1 MNVDPQPQVGQVSS
15 GNLLEKRRG
24 KILRHPPAIA
34 FLRGRWPR
42 SAQGDPFARFSERS
56 GLLRRSRTSR
66 KSVTAFT
73 DILFRLSENVSM
85 EDLKMEKT
93 TAGYRAF
100 ATRIVTRGTFTAEH
114 AAHPRIKHTVERALL
129 LTVVAVAFFLLAHH

>member
-1 MNVDPQPQVGQVSS
+1 
-15 GNLLEKRRG
+15 
-24 KILRHPPAIA
+24 
-34 FLRGRWPR
+34 
-42 SAQGDPFARFSERS
+42 
-56 GLLRRSRTSR
+56 
-66 KSVTAFT
+66 
-73 DILFRLSENVSM
+73 
-85 EDLKMEKT
+85 MEKT

>member
-1 MNVDPQPQVGQVSS
+1 MEFIVS
-15 GNLLEKRRG
+15 
-24 KILRHPPAIA
+24 PPANSRRQSPSCKKVSQDRTKDPSA
-34 FLRGRWPR
+34 F
-42 SAQGDPFARFSERS
+42 SAGKSSAIFERPHPH
-56 GLLRRSRTSR
+56 LE
-66 KSVTAFT
+66 SVTAFT
-73 DILFRLSENVSM
+73 DIFSRLSENVFM